1 MYARNISALLQYMMK
16 DGALAID
23 LSDEIHAGVV
33 VTMDGQ
39 VVHPALAHAEPAP
52 SDSAG
57 GPARVDGA
65 AD

>member
-1 MYARNISALLQYMMK
+1 MYARNISALLLYMVK

-33 VTMDGQ
+33 VSHDGR
-39 VVHPALAHAEPAP
+39 VIHPALTAPAEP
-52 SDSAG
+52 DSAG
-57 GPARVDGA
+57 GTARVDGA